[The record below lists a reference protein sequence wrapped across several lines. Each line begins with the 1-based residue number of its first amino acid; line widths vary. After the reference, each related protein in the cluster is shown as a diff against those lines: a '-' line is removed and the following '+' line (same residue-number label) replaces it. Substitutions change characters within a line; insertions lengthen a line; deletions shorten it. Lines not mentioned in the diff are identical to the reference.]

1 MSRNLNLSTES
12 SMGSLLYA
20 FAWFLFALVHSLLAR
35 PSLQEKFESHV
46 KSWYRLLYNLLA
58 LISVAIVLVAG
69 RSWLSDN
76 RFAMFDNQLVEIFSL
91 VVQLLGLVVLVLAFA
106 SYDKGRFIGITQVIT
121 GERVSSATNEPL
133 QRSGLNRWM
142 RHPLYTGAFLVLW
155 GGAISLLGF
164 WTAIWGTL
172 YLVIGSRFE
181 ERKLINIYGDDYR
194 RYQQDVPQF
203 FPRLK
208 KV

>member
-1 MSRNLNLSTES
+1 
-12 SMGSLLYA
+12 MGSLLYA
-20 FAWFLFALVHSLLAR
+20 FAWFLFAAVHSLLAR
-35 PSLQEKFESHV
+35 PSVQGKFESYV
-46 KSWYRLLYNLLA
+46 KSWYRLFYNLLA
-58 LISVAIVLVAG
+58 LISVAIVLMVG
-69 RSWLSDN
+69 KSWLSHN
-76 RFAMFDNQLVEIFSL
+76 RFAIFDNQPVEIFTI
-91 VVQLLGLVVLVLAFA
+91 VVQLLGFVVLVLAFA
-106 SYDKGRFIGITQVIT
+106 SYDKGRFIGITQVMT

-133 QRSGLNRWM
+133 QRSGLNRWV

-155 GGAISLLGF
+155 GGAISLLGV

-181 ERKLINIYGDDYR
+181 ERKLVNIYGDDYQ

>member
-1 MSRNLNLSTES
+1 
-12 SMGSLLYA
+12 MGSLLYA
-20 FAWFLFALVHSLLAR
+20 FAWLLFAAVHSLLAR
-35 PSLQEKFESHV
+35 PPVQKKIESYV

-58 LISVAIVLVAG
+58 LTSVAIVLMAG
-69 RSWLSDN
+69 KSWLSN
-76 RFAMFDNQLVEIFSL
+76 KRFAIFENQPAEIFTF
-91 VVQLLGLVVLVLAFA
+91 VVQLLGFVVLVLAFA

-133 QRSGLNRWM
+133 QRSGLNRWV

-155 GGAISLLGF
+155 GGSISLLGV
-164 WTAIWGTL
+164 WTALWGTL
-172 YLVIGSRFE
+172 YLVIGSLFE
-181 ERKLINIYGDDYR
+181 ERKLVNTYGDDYL

-208 KV
+208 KG

>member
-1 MSRNLNLSTES
+1 
-12 SMGSLLYA
+12 MGSLLYA
-20 FAWFLFALVHSLLAR
+20 FAWLLFALVHSLLAR
-35 PSLQEKFESHV
+35 PSIQEKFESHV
-46 KSWYRLLYNLLA
+46 KCWYRLLYNLLA
-58 LISVAIVLVAG
+58 FISVAIVLVVG
-69 RSWLSDN
+69 RSWLNSN
-76 RFAMFDNQLVEIFSL
+76 RFALLDNQLVVIFSL

-121 GERVSSATNEPL
+121 GERVSSAINEPL

-155 GGAISLLGF
+155 GGAISLLGL

-172 YLVIGSRFE
+172 YLVIGSLFE
-181 ERKLINIYGDDYR
+181 ERKLVITYGDDYR
-194 RYQQDVPQF
+194 RYQQEVPQF

-208 KV
+208 TA